1 MFKGRYARFMF
12 APDTGVDSG
21 AGVGT
26 NGADGNG
33 ENDGAQEKDYA
44 AEFAKLEAKYK
55 SLKESFDK
63 KASQLSAKEKA
74 EREKM
79 SEAEKLQAE
88 REEERQRYIEMQ
100 NRVYEMETTTLF
112 AEQGF
117 DKKDYGE
124 LVKQIVS
131 VSGEH
136 ATELSNSIIAFVKK
150 SNNSAIANA
159 KNGMIKDS
167 AITPKA
173 STTENNTPYAK
184 LATENNNL
192 SNKSNEIKNYY
203 KRK

>member
-12 APDTGVDSG
+12 APDTGADGG

-26 NGADGNG
+26 NGADESGV
-33 ENDGAQEKDYA
+33 EVDKTDYKALYEKEVARSTNLKKNVDSLSSEL
-44 AEFAKLEAKYK
+44 AE
-55 SLKESFDK
+55 K
-63 KASQLSAKEKA
+63 KRTEKA
-74 EREKM
+74 KM
-79 SEAEKLQAE
+79 SEEEKLQAE
-88 REEERQRYIEMQ
+88 REEEKQRYIEMQ

-150 SNNSAIANA
+150 SNSSAVANA
-159 KNGMIKDS
+159 KNSMLKGS
-167 AITPKA
+167 AVTPKA
-173 STTENNTPYAK
+173 STATTEEHRYASMAME
-184 LATENNNL
+184 ATKNDIDKE
-192 SNKSNEIKNYY
+192 KIKNRY
-203 KRK
+203 R